1 MQTKNALKII
11 SLYDLIANNNVLII
25 STLHHIII
33 LMFNHSAIIFFENL
47 IITVPECHSQ
57 FQIIQYN
64 LNLCQTITLFT
75 TIIIYIVTHNKDKNN
90 ENIRRMSVMCLS
102 CVIKMGCA
110 FIQFDILGE
119 SNVLIYIN
127 NYDNYNELTK
137 LGFYKI
143 IEFSYILRFII
154 VSTAII
160 FPLAF
165 YIFSLLNMC
174 RKSLQEWS
182 KTYKIKYIEQQL
194 VSEDEEV

>member
-1 MQTKNALKII
+1 
-11 SLYDLIANNNVLII
+11 
-25 STLHHIII
+25 
-33 LMFNHSAIIFFENL
+33 
-47 IITVPECHSQ
+47 
-57 FQIIQYN
+57 
-64 LNLCQTITLFT
+64 
-75 TIIIYIVTHNKDKNN
+75 
-90 ENIRRMSVMCLS
+90 MCLS